1 MTVLVSLRVMMN
13 ARRRNT
19 FWVYIMTNR
28 SKTLYTG
35 VTNDILG
42 RVAEHKRGKIAGFTK
57 RYRLVRLAYFESFA
71 SIRDAI
77 AREKQIKGWLRR
89 KKVALINSKNPRWKD
104 LAADWP
110 CDVFLHRE
118 YNNQPSS

>member
-1 MTVLVSLRVMMN
+1 MTS
-13 ARRRNT
+13 RRHNT
-19 FWVYIMTNR
+19 FWVYIMTNHSR
-28 SKTLYTG
+28 TLYTG
-35 VTNDILG
+35 VTNDILR
-42 RVAEHKRGKIAGFTK
+42 RVAEHKRGEIAGFTQ

-77 AREKQIKGWLRR
+77 VREKQIKGWLRR
-89 KKVALINSKNPRWKD
+89 KKVALIHSGNPRWKD

-110 CDVFLHRE
+110 CDAVLHRE